1 MATTHILYYLLPYK
15 YVAVAREYTD
25 LLTNW
30 YSKDFSSHGGDYN
43 QKIEFG
49 GFLVDKN
56 IKKYPKYSVILI
68 KKLNN

>member
-1 MATTHILYYLLPYK
+1 VKTSQNLL
-15 YVAVAREYTD
+15 ET
-25 LLTNW
+25 
-30 YSKDFSSHGGDYN
+30 KDFSSILGGDYN